1 MPLGSPER
9 NLKLN
14 PNRRTYEAKSLSS
27 LWVKAWKTT
36 PRIDC
41 GLCGSANCGGF
52 ARALV
57 VGDLD
62 LDACPLLNLSEYSEH
77 RESLAALK
85 KRSPTLVAKPA
96 AKLPE
101 GGVLFTRPCQDTDE
115 KVMAELRVFNGVPE
129 GTPLRFGVFDPQLL
143 CDLMDCVASGFEL
156 VRCSRD
162 LGYGRAEINDMSI
175 TFMQDGRINMRRVS
189 DKKEVMELFN
199 RLEQSLLGAAICN
212 CCGNDLL
219 AVLSGFGELPEK
231 KHPVL
236 SAGSSTSLDLSIIEN
251 PPSLGDYT
259 STFGK
264 EALSVSESVKSAM
277 VFLRENLAMQK
288 EDDIDTIDPPRDLG
302 LSICNAVESAA
313 GSKDNRSLTIA
324 LMVLALL
331 RAVEN
336 AIEGLVEFREILGQD
351 PSHDW
356 NEVSDLMIATSEGK
370 LEGSRDLPEH
380 LVEAVAHL
388 SRVNRAMKLLDDW
401 GWSA

>member
-1 MPLGSPER
+1 M
-9 NLKLN
+9 
-14 PNRRTYEAKSLSS
+14 SS
-27 LWVKAWKTT
+27 LWVKTWKTT

-41 GLCGSANCGGF
+41 GLCGSANCSGF

-62 LDACPLLNLSEYSEH
+62 LAACPLLKLPKYSELI
-77 RESLAALK
+77 EELEALR

-129 GTPLRFGVFDPQLL
+129 GIPLRFGVFDPKLL

-189 DKKEVMELFN
+189 DKKEVLDLFN

-219 AVLSGFGELPEK
+219 SVLSGIGEMPK
-231 KHPVL
+231 NQHPVL
-236 SAGSSTSLDLSIIEN
+236 SAGSSTSLDLSVVES
-251 PPSLGDYT
+251 PPSMDDYA
-259 STFGK
+259 SAFGS
-264 EALSVSESVKSAM
+264 EGFSICESVKRATA
-277 VFLRENLAMQK
+277 FLRDSLAPRRGHNS
-288 EDDIDTIDPPRDLG
+288 DTAKPPPDLG
-302 LSICNAVESAA
+302 LSFCNAVELAA
-313 GSKDNRSLTIA
+313 ESKDNRTLTMA
-324 LMVLALL
+324 LMTLGLL

-336 AIEGLVEFREILGQD
+336 GIQGILEFRSTIDQSPEHDPSALAELMTSTRDGRLECSGRLPGPLVEL
-351 PSHDW
+351 
-356 NEVSDLMIATSEGK
+356 
-370 LEGSRDLPEH
+370 
-380 LVEAVAHL
+380 VAHL
-388 SRVNRAMKLLDDW
+388 SRVNQAIRLLSDW
-401 GWSA
+401 GWLT

>member
-1 MPLGSPER
+1 VAQLSGLER

-14 PNRRTYEAKSLSS
+14 YRRRTYEANSLSS

-52 ARALV
+52 ARSFV

-62 LDACPLLNLSEYSEH
+62 IDACPLLRLSKYSELKNGL
-77 RESLAALK
+77 ESLK

-143 CDLMDCVASGFEL
+143 CDLMDCVSSGFEL

-175 TFMQDGRINMRRVS
+175 TLMQDGRINMRRVS
-189 DKKEVMELFN
+189 DKNEVLALFN
-199 RLEQSLLGAAICN
+199 RLEQSLLGSTICN

-219 AVLSGFGELPEK
+219 SVLSGYEDQHEDQ
-231 KHPVL
+231 HPVL
-236 SAGSSTSLDLSIIEN
+236 SAGSSISLDLSVIEN
-251 PPSLGDYT
+251 SPSIDDFEPA
-259 STFGK
+259 FGK
-264 EALSVSESVKSAM
+264 KGLSISDSVKSATS
-277 VFLRENLAMQK
+277 FLLENLTPPEK
-288 EDDIDTIDPPRDLG
+288 RDIGTATPSFDLG
-302 LSICNAVESAA
+302 TSFCDAVELAA
-313 GSKDNRSLTIA
+313 GSKDNHTLTIA
-324 LMVLALL
+324 LMVLSLV
-331 RAVEN
+331 RDVEN
-336 AIEGLVEFREILGQD
+336 GIQGLLEFKSIVEESSD
-351 PSHDW
+351 HEPDA
-356 NEVSDLMIATSEGK
+356 VSDLIGSTRNGK
-370 LEGSRDLPEH
+370 LEWSGELPEH
-380 LVEAVAHL
+380 LVEVVAHL
-388 SRVNRAMKLLDDW
+388 SRIDRAIRHVDIWD
-401 GWSA
+401 G